1 MAKIGLIAM
10 SGKPY
15 HIGHHKMVVKAAREC
30 DTVELFVSLSDRKR
44 PGELPILGVDMK
56 RIWEEQLVAIM
67 PENVN
72 VHLGG
77 TPVRLVWEVLGT
89 AEEQQSEDVFVV
101 YADEDDLKERFTEKS
116 LNKYSRNLFAN
127 DQIILS
133 ATERA
138 FSGTKMRQMIAS
150 GDQAGFISKLPKG
163 VDGNA
168 IWEILSSRI
177 PQTESMLR
185 QYVRLLVAAGRKALS
200 D

>member
-10 SGKPY
+10 SAKPY
-15 HIGHHKMVVKAAREC
+15 HVGHHKMVVRAANEC
-30 DTVELFVSLSDRKR
+30 DLVELFVSLSDRKR

-56 RIWEEQLVAIM
+56 RIWEEHLKAIM

-89 AEEQQSEDVFVV
+89 AEEQQSEDTFVI

-116 LNKYSRNLFAN
+116 LNKYCRNLLAN

-138 FSGTKMRQMIAS
+138 FSGTKMRQMLSS
-150 GDQAGFISKLPKG
+150 GDREGFISKLPKG

-177 PQTESMLR
+177 SQTESLLR
-185 QYVRLLVAAGRKALS
+185 NYVRQLLITDRVGS
-200 D
+200 